1 MLHSVAAHS
10 KATEQLAQ
18 RPGRVVRRTTCA
30 KVLLEFGK
38 ESGSQMIAKVG
49 VYRSCQVGA
58 PTAR

>member
-1 MLHSVAAHS
+1 MAAHS

-38 ESGSQMIAKVG
+38 EIGSQMIAKFG
-49 VYRSCQVGA
+49 V
-58 PTAR
+58 